1 MQIAAIA
8 FRASRAAS
16 GLILVGLVASAEP
29 PLPTEHL
36 SYSYHWEDTRSVP
49 SNVQTAFVNQPRLPK
64 LKQTSSPLVDD
75 TTIGQLVDD
84 FNILLIDSP
93 AAAWTQRQA
102 EEIRNHTQAIP
113 RQPETLGPPT
123 GLSRWRLTTNYIEDD
138 IFLSPAHNPSFDV
151 LISTRAFTHAQPQPT
166 TVDGIAGTYYSQ
178 RLRQALV
185 RFVTNNGDDR
195 DAIEYLLQQRYGV
208 TTIVPNYQALTANTT
223 NETAERFQAFHSE
236 ELLNII
242 SMFEEMPKDR
252 HRLPDLRYLVRRL
265 DATNHPLY
273 EHAPAV
279 SWTARGY
286 IEFMESAFYY
296 QNVDY
301 TKRLI
306 LHEKTHFLWDNH
318 FDEALKVDWALIG
331 DWSRPTSSTSNWY
344 TSQQTEFVSAYAH
357 ALTPSEDMAESLA
370 HYIINPDKLRSR
382 APAKYN
388 FIRDRIMG
396 GSVYLSQAREDLTFK
411 LEDLQPDYMFPTEI
425 KRIDIEVS
433 GDPDAD
439 KLVTV
444 EIELHTDKSISQGG
458 ASLANFRLTSEIGTF
473 VDVALYPQ
481 KYPVDAQSGGNSSV
495 LRGTVKLSQ
504 YVKSGSWQT
513 SQIVLTDTGGN
524 SRMQK
529 AQNFGWQL
537 HIDSPKEDT
546 SAPLYIAKS
555 ASLSLSTQQ
564 VEGAQLQIIQARWR
578 VNEESAMS
586 TRNACYASLND
597 EVASTY
603 RHEQW
608 GQFDAKQGQCHV
620 DFLMPNYKPTSVYNL
635 RYISMHDAAKNKS
648 SVYFTKSNDAKTQH
662 PSSQKNRIDEAAQS
676 IVLITSNPDTQ
687 PPKLNLNTLAIETQ
701 PTHPNKPDGETT
713 VSILFSIADDISGFK
728 TASLKLK
735 DPQGISHQFYM
746 SNEPSLIYAKEVANE
761 EQRYYRTIVLPAG
774 SAPGT
779 WSLANM
785 TIYDRAGNIKSYDF
799 TETMH
804 FDIITGL
811 QGPAYG
817 P

>member
-1 MQIAAIA
+1 MHIIAVA
-8 FRASRAAS
+8 FRTSKIAGS
-16 GLILVGLVASAEP
+16 LLLVGLVASAEP
-29 PLPTEHL
+29 PAPTEHL
-36 SYSYHWEDTRSVP
+36 LYRYHWEDTRLAP
-49 SNVQTAFVNQPRLPK
+49 KNFQTAFVNQPLIPI
-64 LKQTSSPLVDD
+64 LHQTTAPLVDD
-75 TTIGQLVDD
+75 STINRLVED
-84 FNILLIDSP
+84 FNILLIDST
-93 AAAWTQRQA
+93 AAAWTQTQA
-102 EEIRNHTQAIP
+102 EQIRSHLQSIP
-113 RQPETLGPPT
+113 RQPETRGRPP
-123 GLSRWRLTTNYIEDD
+123 GLSRWRLTPNHIEDD
-138 IFLSPAHNPSFDV
+138 IQLSATQNSSFDV
-151 LISTRAFTHAQPQPT
+151 LISTRAFTHAQSQPT
-166 TVDGIAGTYYSQ
+166 TVDGISGTYYSQ
-178 RLRQALV
+178 RLWQALV
-185 RFVTNNGDDR
+185 RFLTNNGNDR
-195 DAIEYLLQQRYGV
+195 EAIEYLLQQRYGI
-208 TTIVPNYQALTANTT
+208 TTIVPDYQALTANTT
-223 NETAERFQAFHSE
+223 NEAADRFQDFHNE

-242 SMFEEMPKDR
+242 NMFEEMPADR

-273 EHAPAV
+273 ENAPAV

-296 QNVDY
+296 QNIDY

-318 FDEALKVDWALIG
+318 FDEAVKEDWALVG
-331 DWSRPTSSTSNWY
+331 DWSRLTGSTGKWH
-344 TSQQTEFVSAYAH
+344 TSQQTEFASAYAH

-370 HYIINPDKLRSR
+370 HYIIDPDKLRSR
-382 APAKYN
+382 APAKYK
-388 FIRDRIMG
+388 FIRDQIMG
-396 GSVYLSQAREDLTFK
+396 GSVYLSKPRDDLTFN
-411 LEDLQPDYMFPTEI
+411 LEDLQPDYMFPSQI
-425 KRIDIEVS
+425 KRIDIEVN
-433 GDPDAD
+433 GDRDAD

-444 EIELHTDKSISQGG
+444 EIELHTTEDTAKGG
-458 ASLANFRLTSEIGTF
+458 ASLAKFRLISEIGTF

-481 KYPVDAQSGGNSSV
+481 KYQVDVQSGGNSNV

-504 YVKSGSWQT
+504 YVKSGAWQT
-513 SQIVLTDTGGN
+513 SQIVLTDASGN

-546 SAPLYIAKS
+546 TAPLYIAKS
-555 ASLSLSTQQ
+555 ASLSLSTRQ

-578 VNEESAMS
+578 VNEDSAMP
-586 TRNACYASLND
+586 RHNACYASLND
-597 EVASTY
+597 EIASTY

-608 GQFDAKQGQCHV
+608 GQFDAKQEQCQV
-620 DFLMPNYKPTSVYNL
+620 DFLMPNYKPTSVYTL
-635 RYISMHDAAKNKS
+635 SYISMHDAAANKS
-648 SVYFTKSNDAKTQH
+648 AVYFTKSNDAETQH
-662 PSSQKNRIDEAAQS
+662 LNGQKNRIDEAAQS
-676 IVLITSNPDTQ
+676 IALITSNPDTQ

-713 VSILFSIADDISGFK
+713 VSILFSIADNISGFK

-735 DPQGISHQFYM
+735 DPQGLSHQFYM
-746 SNEPSLIYAKEVANE
+746 SNEPELVYPKEAANQ
-761 EQRYYRTIVLPAG
+761 EQRYYRTIVLPVG

-811 QGPAYG
+811 KDKAYG